1 LRRSR
6 RRWYRWRTSGTSSGT
21 TSPVAGQISQQFC
34 AIGSTPCRQPTSR
47 QLAILFSISNSGAAG
62 KRRAARPRHG
72 PRHIISEYVLCIENI
87 TRQTATIDSYT
98 RNPKELPRN

>member
-1 LRRSR
+1 LRLSR
-6 RRWYRWRTSGTSSGT
+6 RQWCRWSTSGTSSGT

-47 QLAILFSISNSGAAG
+47 QLAILFSSKSGAAG

-72 PRHIISEYVLCIENI
+72 PRHIILAYVLCIENI
-87 TRQTATIDSYT
+87 TGKPQ
-98 RNPKELPRN
+98 L